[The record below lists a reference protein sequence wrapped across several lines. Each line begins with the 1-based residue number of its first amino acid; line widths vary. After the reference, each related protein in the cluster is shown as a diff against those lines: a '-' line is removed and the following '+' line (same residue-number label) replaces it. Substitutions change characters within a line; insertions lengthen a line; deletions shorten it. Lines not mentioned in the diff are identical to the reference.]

1 MSQLLRHD
9 GLMVLFVRRTP
20 FRADRRDSRDVQ
32 ECGMCDLQCGTGI
45 SGKGCGISVDG
56 RKTCRGLWGTTG
68 GKKCPVCTPTQ
79 IEMRM
84 LKTLQKLKG
93 IKVISLGR

>member
-1 MSQLLRHD
+1 MERECGTREDSIRESSIMHALAAAVFSPKVDDWKMSRVLRHD

-45 SGKGCGISVDG
+45 SGKGCG
-56 RKTCRGLWGTTG
+56 
-68 GKKCPVCTPTQ
+68 
-79 IEMRM
+79 
-84 LKTLQKLKG
+84 TL
-93 IKVISLGR
+93 